1 MRKHRALKTC
11 LILVVILG
19 IGFFALTQGYGIFM
33 KQVYP
38 LKYSEIVEREADAN
52 GLDKALVYSVIKA
65 ESNFDP
71 SAQSHAGAMGL
82 MQLTPET
89 FEWVQT
95 KIESSREL
103 TEEDL
108 LDPEIN
114 IKYGCK
120 LLSMLLGMYSS
131 EATALAAYNAGIGT
145 VGKWLK
151 DPDISKDGVTLDTI
165 PYPETRNYT
174 AAVLKN
180 YDIYRKLSQF

>member
-1 MRKHRALKTC
+1 MRKHRTLRTGI
-11 LILVVILG
+11 ILLAVLG
-19 IGFFALTQGYGIFM
+19 IGFFALTQGYEIFM

-38 LKYSEIVEREADAN
+38 LKYSEIVEREADEN
-52 GLDKALVYSVIKA
+52 GLDRALVYSVIKA

-71 SAQSHAGAMGL
+71 SAISHAGAMGL

-95 KIESSREL
+95 KMENSREL

-131 EATALAAYNAGIGT
+131 ESTALAAYNAGIGT
-145 VGKWLK
+145 VGNWLK
-151 DPDISKDGVTLDTI
+151 DPEISKDGETLDII
-165 PYPETRNYT
+165 PYPETRKYT
-174 AAVLKN
+174 ASVLKN
-180 YDIYRKLSQF
+180 YDIYRRLYQF